1 MIKVVTQIL
10 WFFQGLFTRMGV
22 DFDRMLAI
30 VTVKLTVDN
39 RIDRSGQ
46 GKKNTSNALMRQGI
60 LLGICGLIFF
70 LTGIASGAFGVSLL
84 LFQSYLFLMLMMSF
98 MMEYS
103 RILFDGNDNHILRHL
118 PVNSK
123 TILVARLVSMLVY
136 MFFLS
141 GCMSVIPLVIVCF
154 WKGVMSG
161 AFFIISVFLN
171 TIFTL
176 LFANVIYLVVMRF
189 ISVEKCQRVGSYV
202 QVVLI
207 AGVAVGYQ
215 LVGQLIYNIQ
225 LDMYQPGTWMYFT
238 PPCYFMSLTVMVK
251 QPTGPALL
259 LALIGVGL
267 VVVLGYITVAYLAPY
282 FAAKV
287 GVLNSYSPVS
297 KKHKGGK
304 EGWLYGLARVFG
316 RSPMQV
322 TGFVLGWRMT
332 RDNLKFRQ
340 GVLPMMIY
348 TMFLAVFFLYQG
360 RQEETGGIAYYMPLY
375 MMAMISIGIQMNMS
389 ITDKG
394 DLLWLYRSKPLERP
408 GALILG
414 CFKALFV
421 KYYLPVYVLLCGIFV
436 AMLDWVILPDLL
448 FILVVSTLVSYIY
461 LWFSGMLF
469 PFSKE
474 KSSMYSGRNMLR
486 VIVLMLMLVLVGGA
500 HTLAMR
506 LSWFGIWGAIVVM
519 SFLVFLM
526 EFVICRVS
534 WRKVIS
540 NY

>member
-1 MIKVVTQIL
+1 MIKVVAQIL
-10 WFFQGLFTRMGV
+10 RLFQGVFTRMGV

-39 RIDRSGQ
+39 RIDRSGR

-60 LLGICGLIFF
+60 LLGICGPIFF

-189 ISVEKCQRVGSYV
+189 ISVEKFQRVMSYV

-207 AGVAVGYQ
+207 AGVALSYQ

-225 LDMYQPGTWMYFT
+225 LDMFQPGTWMYFT

-360 RQEETGGIAYYMPLY
+360 RQEETGGIVYYMPLY

-394 DLLWLYRSKPLERP
+394 NLFWLYRSKPLVRP

-421 KYYLPVYVLLCGIFV
+421 KYYLPAYVLLCGIFIV
-436 AMLDWVILPDLL
+436 MLDWVILPDLL

-474 KSSMYSGRNMLR
+474 KSSMDSGRNMLR
-486 VIVLMLMLVLVGGA
+486 VIVLMLMLALVGGT
-500 HTLAMR
+500 HVLAMR
-506 LSWFGIWGAIVVM
+506 LSWFGIWGAIVVI

>member
-1 MIKVVTQIL
+1 MIKVVAQIL
-10 WFFQGLFTRMGV
+10 RLFRGMFTRMGV

-30 VTVKLTVDN
+30 VTVKLTLDN
-39 RIDRSGQ
+39 RIDRSGRN
-46 GKKNTSNALMRQGI
+46 KKNASNALMKQGI
-60 LLGICGLIFF
+60 LLGICGPIFF
-70 LTGIASGAFGVSLL
+70 LSGIASGAFEVSLL
-84 LFQSYLFLMLMMSF
+84 LFQSYLFLMLLMSF

-103 RILFDGNDNHILRHL
+103 RILFDGNDNHILQRL

-123 TILVARLVSMLVY
+123 TILVARLMSMLVY

-141 GCMSVIPLVIVCF
+141 GCMSVVPTVIVCC
-154 WKGVMSG
+154 WKGVVSG
-161 AFFIISVFLN
+161 VLFIVSVFLN
-171 TIFTL
+171 TVFTL
-176 LFANVIYLVVMRF
+176 LFANAVYLGVMRF
-189 ISVEKCQRVGSYV
+189 VSVEKFQRVVSYA

-207 AGVAVGYQ
+207 AGVALSYQ
-215 LVGQLIYNIQ
+215 LVGQLPRNIQ
-225 LDMYQPGTWMYFT
+225 LDMFHPGTWMYFT
-238 PPCYFMSLTVMVK
+238 PPCYFMSLTVMGK
-251 QPTGPALL
+251 QPTGPVLL

-267 VVVLGYITVAYLAPY
+267 VIVLGYITVAYLAPY
-282 FAAKV
+282 FSVKA
-287 GVLNSYSPVS
+287 GILNSYTPVS
-297 KKHKGGK
+297 KKRRGGK
-304 EGWLYGLARVFG
+304 EGWLYGVARVFG

-360 RQEETGGIAYYMPLY
+360 RQEETGGIVYYMTLY

-394 DLLWLYRSKPLERP
+394 DLLWLYRSKPLVRP
-408 GALILG
+408 GAMILG

-421 KYYLPVYVLLCGIFV
+421 KYYLPAYVLLCGIFIV
-436 AMLDWVILPDLL
+436 MLGWVVLPDLL
-448 FILVVSTLVSYIY
+448 FVLAVSTLVSYVY

-474 KSSMYSGRNMLR
+474 KSSMDSGRNMLR
-486 VIVLMLMLVLVGGA
+486 VVVLMLMLVLVGGA
-500 HTLAMR
+500 HVLVMR
-506 LSWFGIWGAIVVM
+506 LSWFGIWAAIAVVV
-519 SFLVFLM
+519 FLVFLM

-534 WRKVIS
+534 WQKVIS

>member
-10 WFFQGLFTRMGV
+10 QLFQGLFTRIGV

-39 RIDRSGQ
+39 RIDRCGRS
-46 GKKNTSNALMRQGI
+46 KKNASNALMRQGI
-60 LLGICGLIFF
+60 LLGICGPIFF
-70 LTGIASGAFGVSLL
+70 LTGIASGAFEMSLL
-84 LFQSYLFLMLMMSF
+84 LFQAYLFLMLMMSF

-103 RILFDGNDNHILRHL
+103 RILFDGNDNHILQRF

-141 GCMSVIPLVIVCF
+141 ACMSVIPMVIVAC
-154 WKGVMSG
+154 WKGVISG
-161 AFFIISVFLN
+161 AFFIISVLLN

-176 LFANVIYLVVMRF
+176 LFANAIYLGVMRF
-189 ISVEKCQRVGSYV
+189 ISVEKFQRLMSYA

-207 AGVAVGYQ
+207 AGVALSYQ
-215 LVGQLIYNIQ
+215 LVGQLTRSIQ
-225 LDMYQPGTWMYFT
+225 LDMFHPGNWMYFT
-238 PPCYFMSLTVMVK
+238 PPCYFMSLTVMGK
-251 QPTGPALL
+251 QPMGPVLL

-267 VVVLGYITVAYLAPY
+267 IIVLGYITVAYLAPY
-282 FAAKV
+282 FSVKA
-287 GVLNSYSPVS
+287 GILNSYTPVS
-297 KKHKGGK
+297 KKRKDGK
-304 EGWLYGLARVFG
+304 EGWLYGLARVFVW
-316 RSPMQV
+316 SPMQV

-348 TMFLAVFFLYQG
+348 TVCLAIFFLYQG
-360 RQEETGGIAYYMPLY
+360 RQEEVGDIAYDMPLY

-414 CFKALFV
+414 CFKALLV
-421 KYYLPVYVLLCGIFV
+421 KYYLPVYMLLCGIFI
-436 AMLDWVILPDLL
+436 MILDWIILPDLL

-474 KSSMYSGRNMLR
+474 KSSMDSGRNMLR
-486 VIVLMLMLVLVGGA
+486 VIVLMFMLVFVGGA
-500 HTLAMR
+500 HTLTMQ
-506 LSWFGIWGAIVVM
+506 LSWIGIWGAIAVM
-519 SFLVFLM
+519 LFLVFLM

>member
-1 MIKVVTQIL
+1 
-10 WFFQGLFTRMGV
+10 
-22 DFDRMLAI
+22 
-30 VTVKLTVDN
+30 
-39 RIDRSGQ
+39 
-46 GKKNTSNALMRQGI
+46 
-60 LLGICGLIFF
+60 
-70 LTGIASGAFGVSLL
+70 
-84 LFQSYLFLMLMMSF
+84 
-98 MMEYS
+98 MEYS

-154 WKGVMSG
+154 WKGVMSV

-189 ISVEKCQRVGSYV
+189 ISVEKFQRVMSYV

-207 AGVAVGYQ
+207 AGVALSYQ

-225 LDMYQPGTWMYFT
+225 LDMFQPGTWMYFT

-360 RQEETGGIAYYMPLY
+360 RQEETDGIVYYMPLY

-421 KYYLPVYVLLCGIFV
+421 KYYLPVYVLLCGIFIV
-436 AMLDWVILPDLL
+436 MLDWVILPDLL

-461 LWFSGMLF
+461 LWFSGILF

-474 KSSMYSGRNMLR
+474 KSSMDSGRNMLR

>member
-123 TILVARLVSMLVY
+123 TILVARLESRLVE

-189 ISVEKCQRVGSYV
+189 ISVEKFQRVMSYV

-207 AGVAVGYQ
+207 AGVALSYQ

-225 LDMYQPGTWMYFT
+225 LDMFQPGTWMYFT

-474 KSSMYSGRNMLR
+474 KSSMDSGRNMLR

>member
-1 MIKVVTQIL
+1 MIRVVTQIL
-10 WFFQGLFTRMGV
+10 RLFQGVFTRMGV

-39 RIDRSGQ
+39 RIDRSGRN
-46 GKKNTSNALMRQGI
+46 KKNASNALMRQGI
-60 LLGICGLIFF
+60 LLGICGPIFF

-84 LFQSYLFLMLMMSF
+84 LYQSYLFLMFLMSF

-103 RILFDGNDNHILRHL
+103 RILFDGNDNHILQRL

-161 AFFIISVFLN
+161 AFFIISVE
-171 TIFTL
+171 
-176 LFANVIYLVVMRF
+176 RF
-189 ISVEKCQRVGSYV
+189 QRVMSYV

-207 AGVAVGYQ
+207 AGVALSYQ
-215 LVGQLIYNIQ
+215 LVGQLIHNIQ
-225 LDMYQPGTWMYFT
+225 LDMFQPGTWMYFT

-251 QPTGPALL
+251 QPTGPVLL

-282 FAAKV
+282 FAAKA

-297 KKHKGGK
+297 KKRKGGK

-360 RQEETGGIAYYMPLY
+360 RQEEAGGIAYYMPLY

-389 ITDKG
+389 ITNKG

-474 KSSMYSGRNMLR
+474 KSSMDSGRNMLR

-534 WRKVIS
+534 WRKVIY

>member
-39 RIDRSGQ
+39 RIDRSGR

-189 ISVEKCQRVGSYV
+189 ISVEKFQRVMSYV

-207 AGVAVGYQ
+207 AGVALSYQ

-225 LDMYQPGTWMYFT
+225 LDMFQPGTWMYFT

-267 VVVLGYITVAYLAPY
+267 VVGLGYITVAYLAPY

-474 KSSMYSGRNMLR
+474 KSSMDSGRNMLR

>member
-1 MIKVVTQIL
+1 MIRVVTQIL
-10 WFFQGLFTRMGV
+10 RLFQGVFTRMGV

-39 RIDRSGQ
+39 RIDRSGRN
-46 GKKNTSNALMRQGI
+46 KKNASNALMRQGI
-60 LLGICGLIFF
+60 LLGICGPIFF

-103 RILFDGNDNHILRHL
+103 RILFDGNDNHILQRL

-176 LFANVIYLVVMRF
+176 LFANVIYLGVMRF
-189 ISVEKCQRVGSYV
+189 ISVERFQRVMSYV

-207 AGVAVGYQ
+207 AGVALSYQ
-215 LVGQLIYNIQ
+215 LVGQLIHNIQ
-225 LDMYQPGTWMYFT
+225 LDMFQPGTWMYFT

-282 FAAKV
+282 FAAKA

-297 KKHKGGK
+297 KKRKGGK

-360 RQEETGGIAYYMPLY
+360 RQEEAGGIAYYMPLY

-408 GALILG
+408 GGLDPRVFQGFVREILSSGLRVALRDFCCDAGLG
-414 CFKALFV
+414 DSFG
-421 KYYLPVYVLLCGIFV
+421 PVV
-436 AMLDWVILPDLL
+436 
-448 FILVVSTLVSYIY
+448 
-461 LWFSGMLF
+461 
-469 PFSKE
+469 
-474 KSSMYSGRNMLR
+474 YSGREY
-486 VIVLMLMLVLVGGA
+486 VGEL
-500 HTLAMR
+500 H
-506 LSWFGIWGAIVVM
+506 LSMVFRDAFSILEREKFRGFRAEYVAGYCTDAYAGSCRGSAYAGYAVVM
-519 SFLVFLM
+519 VWNLGSYRGDVVSRFLDGIRNMSCFLA
-526 EFVICRVS
+526 EGDF
-534 WRKVIS
+534 
-540 NY
+540 

>member
-1 MIKVVTQIL
+1 MIQVVAQIL
-10 WFFQGLFTRMGV
+10 RLFRGVFTRMGV

-30 VTVKLTVDN
+30 VTVKLTQDN
-39 RIDRSGQ
+39 RIDRSGRN
-46 GKKNTSNALMRQGI
+46 KKNTSNALMKQGI
-60 LLGICGLIFF
+60 LLGICGPIFF
-70 LTGIASGAFGVSLL
+70 LSGIASGAFEVSLL
-84 LFQSYLFLMLMMSF
+84 LFQSYLFLMLLMSF

-103 RILFDGNDNHILRHL
+103 RILFDGNDNHILQRL

-123 TILVARLVSMLVY
+123 TILVARLMSMLVY

-141 GCMSVIPLVIVCF
+141 GCMSVIPTVIVGC
-154 WKGVMSG
+154 WKGVISG
-161 AFFIISVFLN
+161 AFFIVSVFLN
-171 TIFTL
+171 TVFTL
-176 LFANVIYLVVMRF
+176 LFANAVYLVVMRF
-189 ISVEKCQRVGSYV
+189 VSVEKFQRVMSYA

-207 AGVAVGYQ
+207 AGVALSYQ
-215 LVGQLIYNIQ
+215 LVGQFTRSVQ
-225 LDMYQPGTWMYFT
+225 LDVFHPGAWVYFT
-238 PPCYFMSLTVMVK
+238 PPCYFISLTVMGE
-251 QPTGPALL
+251 QPTGPVFL

-267 VVVLGYITVAYLAPY
+267 VGVLGYITVAYLAPY
-282 FAAKV
+282 FSVKA
-287 GVLNSYSPVS
+287 GMLNSYTPEN
-297 KKHKGGK
+297 KKREGGK
-304 EGWLYGLARVFG
+304 EGRLYGLARVCG

-348 TMFLAVFFLYQG
+348 TVCLAIFFLYQG
-360 RQEETGGIAYYMPLY
+360 RQEEVGGIAYYMPLY
-375 MMAMISIGIQMNMS
+375 MMAMIGVGIQMNMS

-394 DLLWLYRSKPLERP
+394 DLLWLYRSKPLVRP

-421 KYYLPVYVLLCGIFV
+421 KYYLPAYVLLCGIFIV
-436 AMLDWVILPDLL
+436 MLGWVVLPDVL
-448 FILVVSTLVSYIY
+448 FVLAVSTFVSYVY

-474 KSSMYSGRNMLR
+474 KSSMDSGRNMLR
-486 VIVLMLMLVLVGGA
+486 VIVLMLMLALVGGA
-500 HTLAMR
+500 HVLAMR
-506 LSWFGIWGAIVVM
+506 LSWFGIWGAIAVVV
-519 SFLVFLM
+519 FLVFLM

>member
-1 MIKVVTQIL
+1 MIRVVTRIL
-10 WFFQGLFTRMGV
+10 RLFQGLFTRIGV

-39 RIDRSGQ
+39 RIDRSGRN
-46 GKKNTSNALMRQGI
+46 KKNTSNALTRQGI
-60 LLGICGLIFF
+60 LLGICGPIFF
-70 LTGIASGAFGVSLL
+70 SSGIMSGTFEVSLL

-103 RILFDGNDNHILRHL
+103 RILFDGNDNHILQRL

-141 GCMSVIPLVIVCF
+141 GCMSVIPVVIVTC

-176 LFANVIYLVVMRF
+176 LFANTIYLGVMRF
-189 ISVEKCQRVGSYV
+189 ISVEKFQRVMGYA
-202 QVVLI
+202 QVILI
-207 AGVAVGYQ
+207 AGVALSYQ
-215 LVGQLIYNIQ
+215 LMGQLTRSIQ
-225 LDMYQPGTWMYFT
+225 LDMFQPGTWMYFT
-238 PPCYFMSLTVMVK
+238 PPSYFMSLTVMIK
-251 QPTGPALL
+251 QPTEAALL
-259 LALIGVGL
+259 LALIGVVL
-267 VVVLGYITVAYLAPY
+267 IVALGYITVAYLAPY
-282 FAAKV
+282 FSKKA
-287 GVLNSYSPVS
+287 GVLSSYTPVR
-297 KKHKGGK
+297 KKSKGGK
-304 EGWLYGLARVFG
+304 EEWLYMLARVFG
-316 RSPMQV
+316 RSPVQV

-332 RDNLKFRQ
+332 RDNLKFKQ
-340 GVLPMMIY
+340 GVLPMIIY
-348 TMFLAVFFLYQG
+348 TMFLAIFFLYQG
-360 RQEETGGIAYYMPLY
+360 RQGEANGIAYYLPLY
-375 MMAMISIGIQMNMS
+375 MMTMISIGIQMNMS
-389 ITDKG
+389 IIDKG
-394 DLLWLYRSKPLERP
+394 NLLWLYRSRPLVHP

-421 KYYLPVYVLLCGIFV
+421 KYYLPVYTLLCGILIV
-436 AMLDWVILPDLL
+436 MLGWDMLPDVL
-448 FILVVSTLVSYIY
+448 FILVVSILISYIY

-474 KSSMYSGRNMLR
+474 KSSMDSGRNILR
-486 VIVLMLMLVLVGGA
+486 VIVLMVMLALVGGI
-500 HTLAMR
+500 HTLVMQ
-506 LSWFGIWGAIVVM
+506 LSWFGVGGAVVVILC
-519 SFLVFLM
+519 LVLLM

-534 WRKVIS
+534 WKKVLS

>member
-1 MIKVVTQIL
+1 MIRVVTQIL
-10 WFFQGLFTRMGV
+10 RLFQGVFTRMGV

-39 RIDRSGQ
+39 RIDRSGRN
-46 GKKNTSNALMRQGI
+46 KKNASNALMRQGI
-60 LLGICGLIFF
+60 LLGICGPIFF

-84 LFQSYLFLMLMMSF
+84 LYQSYLFLMLMMSF

-103 RILFDGNDNHILRHL
+103 RILFDGNDNHILQRL

-176 LFANVIYLVVMRF
+176 LFANVIYLGVMRF
-189 ISVEKCQRVGSYV
+189 ISVERFQRVMSYV

-207 AGVAVGYQ
+207 AGVALSYQ
-215 LVGQLIYNIQ
+215 LVGQLIHNIQ
-225 LDMYQPGTWMYFT
+225 LDMFQPGTWMYFT
-238 PPCYFMSLTVMVK
+238 TPCYFMSLTVMVK

-282 FAAKV
+282 FAAKA

-297 KKHKGGK
+297 KKRKGGK

-360 RQEETGGIAYYMPLY
+360 RQEEAGGIAYYMPLY

-474 KSSMYSGRNMLR
+474 KSSMDSGNMLR

-519 SFLVFLM
+519 LFLVFLM

-540 NY
+540 SY

>member
-10 WFFQGLFTRMGV
+10 QLFQGLFTRMGV

-30 VTVKLTVDN
+30 VRVKLTVDN
-39 RIDRSGQ
+39 RIDRSGRN
-46 GKKNTSNALMRQGI
+46 KKNASNALMRQGI
-60 LLGICGLIFF
+60 LLGICGPIFF

-84 LFQSYLFLMLMMSF
+84 LYQSYLFLMFLMSF

-103 RILFDGNDNHILRHL
+103 RILFDGNDNHILQRL

-176 LFANVIYLVVMRF
+176 LFANVIYLGVMRF
-189 ISVEKCQRVGSYV
+189 ISVERFQRVMSYV

-207 AGVAVGYQ
+207 AGVALSYQ
-215 LVGQLIYNIQ
+215 LVGQLIHNIQ
-225 LDMYQPGTWMYFT
+225 LDMFQPGTWMYFT

-251 QPTGPALL
+251 QPTGPVLL

-282 FAAKV
+282 FAAKA

-297 KKHKGGK
+297 KKRKGGK

-360 RQEETGGIAYYMPLY
+360 RQEEAGGIAYYMPLY

-389 ITDKG
+389 ITNKG

-461 LWFSGMLF
+461 LWFSG
-469 PFSKE
+469 ST
-474 KSSMYSGRNMLR
+474 
-486 VIVLMLMLVLVGGA
+486 VLIL
-500 HTLAMR
+500 
-506 LSWFGIWGAIVVM
+506 
-519 SFLVFLM
+519 
-526 EFVICRVS
+526 
-534 WRKVIS
+534 WR
-540 NY
+540 

>member
-1 MIKVVTQIL
+1 MIKAVIWIL
-10 WFFQGLFTRMGV
+10 RLFRGVFTRMGV
-22 DFDRMLAI
+22 DFDRMVAI
-30 VTVKLTVDN
+30 VTVKLTEYD
-39 RIDRSGQ
+39 RIDRSKR
-46 GKKNTSNALMRQGI
+46 KKESSNTLLRQGI
-60 LLGICGLIFF
+60 AFGIYGTVFF
-70 LTGIASGAFGVSLL
+70 LFGVMSGTFEVSLL
-84 LFQSYLFLMLMMSF
+84 LFHSYLMIMFMMSF

-118 PVNSK
+118 PVNYK

-189 ISVEKCQRVGSYV
+189 ISVERFQRVMSYV

-207 AGVAVGYQ
+207 AGVALSYQ

-225 LDMYQPGTWMYFT
+225 LDMFQPGTWMYFT

-360 RQEETGGIAYYMPLY
+360 RQEETDGIVYYMPLY

-394 DLLWLYRSKPLERP
+394 NLFWLYRSKPLARP

-421 KYYLPVYVLLCGIFV
+421 KYYLPAYFLLCGIFIV
-436 AMLDWVILPDLL
+436 MLDWVILPDLL

-474 KSSMYSGRNMLR
+474 KSSMDSGRNMLR
-486 VIVLMLMLVLVGGA
+486 VIVLMLMLALVGGT
-500 HTLAMR
+500 HVLAMR
-506 LSWFGIWGAIVVM
+506 LSWFGIWGAIVVI

>member
-1 MIKVVTQIL
+1 MIKVVAQIL
-10 WFFQGLFTRMGV
+10 RLFRGMFTRMGV

-30 VTVKLTVDN
+30 VTVKLTLDN
-39 RIDRSGQ
+39 RIDRSGRN
-46 GKKNTSNALMRQGI
+46 KKNASNALMKQGI
-60 LLGICGLIFF
+60 LLGICGPIFF
-70 LTGIASGAFGVSLL
+70 LSGIASGAFEVSLL
-84 LFQSYLFLMLMMSF
+84 LFQSYLFLMLLMSF

-103 RILFDGNDNHILRHL
+103 RILFDGKDNHILQCL

-123 TILVARLVSMLVY
+123 TILVARLMSMLVY

-141 GCMSVIPLVIVCF
+141 GCMSVVPTVIVCC
-154 WKGVMSG
+154 WKGVVSG
-161 AFFIISVFLN
+161 VFFIVSVFLN
-171 TIFTL
+171 TVFTL
-176 LFANVIYLVVMRF
+176 LFANAVYLGVMRF
-189 ISVEKCQRVGSYV
+189 VSVEKFQRVVSYA

-207 AGVAVGYQ
+207 AGVALSYQ
-215 LVGQLIYNIQ
+215 LVGQFTRSVQ
-225 LDMYQPGTWMYFT
+225 LDVFHPGNWVYFT
-238 PPCYFMSLTVMVK
+238 PPCYFMSLTVLGK
-251 QPTGPALL
+251 QPTGPVLL

-267 VVVLGYITVAYLAPY
+267 VGVLGYITVAYLAPY
-282 FAAKV
+282 FSVKA
-287 GVLNSYSPVS
+287 GRLNSYTPKS
-297 KKHKGGK
+297 KKCKGGK
-304 EGWLYGLARVFG
+304 EEWLYALARVCG

-348 TMFLAVFFLYQG
+348 TVCLAIFFLYQG
-360 RQEETGGIAYYMPLY
+360 QQEEVGGIAYYMPLY
-375 MMAMISIGIQMNMS
+375 MMTMIGIGIQMNMS

-394 DLLWLYRSKPLERP
+394 DLLWLYRSKPLVRP

-421 KYYLPVYVLLCGIFV
+421 KYYLPAYVLLCGIFIV
-436 AMLDWVILPDLL
+436 MLGWVVLPDLL
-448 FILVVSTLVSYIY
+448 FVLAVSTLVSYVY

-474 KSSMYSGRNMLR
+474 KSSMDSGRNMLR
-486 VIVLMLMLVLVGGA
+486 VVVLMLMLVLVGGA
-500 HTLAMR
+500 HVLVMR
-506 LSWFGIWGAIVVM
+506 LSWFGIWAAIAVVV
-519 SFLVFLM
+519 FLVFLM

>member
-1 MIKVVTQIL
+1 MIRVVTQIL
-10 WFFQGLFTRMGV
+10 RLFQGVFTRMGV

-39 RIDRSGQ
+39 RIDRSGRN
-46 GKKNTSNALMRQGI
+46 KKNASNALMRQGI
-60 LLGICGLIFF
+60 LLGICGPIFF

-84 LFQSYLFLMLMMSF
+84 LYQSYLFLMFLMSF

-103 RILFDGNDNHILRHL
+103 RILFDGNDNHILQRL

-176 LFANVIYLVVMRF
+176 LFANVIYLGVMRF
-189 ISVEKCQRVGSYV
+189 ISVERFQRVMSYV

-207 AGVAVGYQ
+207 H
-215 LVGQLIYNIQ
+215 NIQ
-225 LDMYQPGTWMYFT
+225 LDMFQPGTWMYFT

-251 QPTGPALL
+251 QPTGPVLL

-282 FAAKV
+282 FAAKA

-297 KKHKGGK
+297 KKRKGGK

-360 RQEETGGIAYYMPLY
+360 RQEEAGGIAYYMPLY

-389 ITDKG
+389 ITNKG

-474 KSSMYSGRNMLR
+474 KSSMDSGRNMLR